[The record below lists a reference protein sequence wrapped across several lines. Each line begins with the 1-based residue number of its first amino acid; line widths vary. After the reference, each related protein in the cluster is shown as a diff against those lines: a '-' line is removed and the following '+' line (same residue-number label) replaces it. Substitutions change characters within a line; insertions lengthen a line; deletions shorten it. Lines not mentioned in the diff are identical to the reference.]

1 MLLKESSAER
11 TRWVWLCFD
20 SLSTCL
26 TRKWKRTPN
35 TRLRILEIS
44 WTRPALLHWAIF
56 LIHKDMLQPQPA
68 ATSYALLGYSCSETK
83 LQSQSSQQTA
93 PPLHHLPYMQN
104 ESPREN
110 RSILSCHHKR
120 ILCNFCRDPSSGNTK
135 HKSAHAFANSISM
148 LWTTNDN
155 SRSTFSK
162 TQPTPS
168 YSPWC
173 LPDIGPLLP
182 KPVRVD
188 AMGGGCDVK
197 WTWGTIKYL
206 YCFTSG
212 TPQPPKSTI
221 NWSNSMHGG

>member
-1 MLLKESSAER
+1 MKENPKHQASHSWNFLNTSCIIALGNLFNPQGHAPATACGYFLRSSRVLLLRNKASKSELTA
-11 TRWVWLCFD
+11 D
-20 SLSTCL
+20 S
-26 TRKWKRTPN
+26 
-35 TRLRILEIS
+35 
-44 WTRPALLHWAIF
+44 
-56 LIHKDMLQPQPA
+56 A
-68 ATSYALLGYSCSETK
+68 ATTSPS
-83 LQSQSSQQTA
+83 
-93 PPLHHLPYMQN
+93 LHAKRIT
-104 ESPREN
+104 REN